1 MGKNMTATECEVA
14 GCEEL
19 CYYGAT
25 VCNDCKI
32 TCKGCDKTI
41 RKSSPFYEYV
51 TSDFCKECKDEY
63 TYSKE
68 EWTILEDG
76 KEPRKFTLEIPEVK
90 EE

>member
-1 MGKNMTATECEVA
+1 MGKNMMATECEVA

-32 TCKGCDKTI
+32 TCKGCNKTI

-51 TSDFCKECKDEY
+51 TSDFCKECQEK
-63 TYSKE
+63 
-68 EWTILEDG
+68 LEDS
-76 KEPRKFTLEIPEVK
+76 RLIWEVN
-90 EE
+90 E